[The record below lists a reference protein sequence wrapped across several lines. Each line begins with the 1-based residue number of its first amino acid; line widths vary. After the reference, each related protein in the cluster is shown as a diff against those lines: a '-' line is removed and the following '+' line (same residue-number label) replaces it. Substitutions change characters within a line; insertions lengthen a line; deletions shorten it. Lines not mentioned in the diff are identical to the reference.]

1 MVCMDL
7 PDYLREY
14 AQSVRTMTGQFVAD
28 ASGVLRPQIHV
39 VDHLGSVRAIVD
51 KSGNVVE
58 RDSYYPYGERWND
71 GSVEQADNRY
81 RYNGKESQSDF
92 GLPYLDYGARLYDP
106 ATGRWLTQ
114 DPLSDKYH
122 GISPY
127 AFCAGNPM
135 RYVDPDGRDFKKKL
149 RGNTITI
156 SAVYYVNKESY
167 SSLKQAM
174 DFWNTRTDDKF
185 IDDKDRVYN
194 IKYKLTPILILDL
207 QNLPNDTNR
216 YLVTNDLDPNNVG
229 ETTDDKRIKVRRSYS
244 IINPYTNEPSS
255 TGAHEI
261 GHTLGMEHKE
271 KGIMSITQDENRSN
285 FVPQEN
291 IDEMINS
298 KSGTY
303 DLISKIIL
311 MIR

>member
-1 MVCMDL
+1 M
-7 PDYLREY
+7 
-14 AQSVRTMTGQFVAD
+14 
-28 ASGVLRPQIHV
+28 
-39 VDHLGSVRAIVD
+39 
-51 KSGNVVE
+51 
-58 RDSYYPYGERWND
+58 
-71 GSVEQADNRY
+71 
-81 RYNGKESQSDF
+81 
-92 GLPYLDYGARLYDP
+92 
-106 ATGRWLTQ
+106 
-114 DPLSDKYH
+114 
-122 GISPY
+122 
-127 AFCAGNPM
+127 
-135 RYVDPDGRDFKKKL
+135 
-149 RGNTITI
+149 
-156 SAVYYVNKESY
+156 
-167 SSLKQAM
+167 
-174 DFWNTRTDDKF
+174 
-185 IDDKDRVYN
+185 
-194 IKYKLTPILILDL
+194 
-207 QNLPNDTNR
+207 NDTNR